1 MSDEGATTS
10 PRRSLPLWGFAV
22 VVIGYLAII
31 QLGGR
36 LAIRVFDVEGD
47 DLLTTRDVLVTM
59 WIPLGTALRLH
70 VRGRGRTRL
79 VASGPE
85 R

>member
-1 MSDEGATTS
+1 MSDEGTTTP

-22 VVIGYLAII
+22 VVIVYLAII

-59 WIPLGTALRLH
+59 WIPLGTASSSPTRSWPH
-70 VRGRGRTRL
+70 SAGGGRSCRR
-79 VASGPE
+79 
-85 R
+85 